1 MNNFQRKKRYKIHG
15 MHCASCEVMIER
27 KFKEIPGVEHVN
39 VNHAQGHAEVSSQ
52 SEIELHKLQDAIRQD
67 GYTVRHWEENPSNAA
82 TATVAIPQGNTRQ
95 DYIQIGAAFLI
106 IVAAYLILKQ
116 FDIVPNLG
124 ISAGMSYGF
133 IVLIGVVAAL
143 STCLAVTGGLLLA
156 VAAKHNAKNP
166 DLTGM
171 QKFKP
176 HIYFNL
182 GRILSY
188 AVLGGAV
195 GAVGSLF
202 TLSPKTNGILVL
214 VASCVM
220 ILLGLQLLNLFPK
233 LRGLQ
238 PHMPKAWAHKIHDL
252 TGSERKGAPMLL
264 GALTFFLPCGFT
276 QALQLYVLSEGDM
289 VTGALTMLAFSLG
302 TLPALLSLGV
312 FSSFAKGTA
321 QKYFLKFA
329 GVLVV
334 LVGFFSINNGLALT
348 GITVGLASEN
358 SPLASSAQE
367 EITIE
372 NGKQIVKM
380 TVDGLEYKPNRFTV
394 YEGIPVEW
402 RIDGRKAEGCGQ
414 ILIMP
419 GTNTVQYFNPDAITV
434 INFTPQETGELAFN
448 CAMGMMT
455 PNSGFTVIPNTS
467 GITPAP
473 TDPIQETEWSD
484 CDPTI
489 ANCLENKSADL
500 PAIATTGPIQK
511 FTMNVTAEQG
521 FYPNEFTVK
530 KGQPVEL
537 EINAQVPLG
546 GCMSTAVIPEY
557 NVAQIIPQGK
567 STLTFTPTEEGIVPL
582 TCAMGIEMGRF
593 IVTD

>member
-1 MNNFQRKKRYKIHG
+1 MNSPAHKKRYKIHG
-15 MHCASCEVMIER
+15 MHCASCEVTIER
-27 KFKEIPGVEHVN
+27 KLKAIPGVEHVN
-39 VNHAQGHAEVSSQ
+39 VNHAQGHAEVSAHTD
-52 SEIELHKLQDAIRQD
+52 IELHKLQDAISED
-67 GYTVRHWEENPSNAA
+67 GYTVSHWEENLSDAVTA
-82 TATVAIPQGNTRQ
+82 TAAVSQSNTRQ

-106 IVAAYLILKQ
+106 IASAYLILKQ
-116 FDIVPNLG
+116 FNIVPDLG
-124 ISAGMSYGF
+124 ISSGMSYGF

-156 VAAKHNAKNP
+156 VAAKHNAQNP

-176 HIYFNL
+176 HLYFNL

-188 AVLGGAV
+188 TILGGAV

-214 VASCVM
+214 IASFVM
-220 ILLGLQLLNLFPK
+220 ILLGLQLLNLFPS
-233 LRGLQ
+233 LRAFQ
-238 PHMPKAWAHKIHDL
+238 PHMPKALAHKIHDL
-252 TGSERKGAPMLL
+252 TDSNRKGTPMVL
-264 GALTFFLPCGFT
+264 GASTFFLPCGFT

-289 VTGALTMLAFSLG
+289 ITGALTMLAFSLG

-312 FSSFAKGTA
+312 FSSFAKGTV

-334 LVGFFSINNGLALT
+334 LVGFFSINNGLTLT
-348 GITVGLASEN
+348 GVNIGLASDIDSPTPSSGEN
-358 SPLASSAQE
+358 
-367 EITIE
+367 IIIE
-372 NGKQIVKM
+372 DGKQIIEM
-380 TVDGLEYKPNRFTV
+380 TVDGLQYKPNRFTV

-402 RIDGRKAEGCGQ
+402 KIDGSRAQGCGQ
-414 ILIMP
+414 VLIMP
-419 GTNTVQYFNPDAITV
+419 GADVVQYLNPDKITV
-434 INFTPQETGELAFN
+434 INFTPQKTGNLSFN
-448 CAMGMMT
+448 CSMGMMT
-455 PNSGFTVIPNTS
+455 PNSEFTVVPNTT
-467 GITPAP
+467 GITPSASS
-473 TDPIQETEWSD
+473 PIQETEWSE
-484 CDPTI
+484 CDPAI
-489 ANCLENKSADL
+489 ANCDAS
-500 PAIATTGPIQK
+500 PSGPVQK

-530 KGQPVEL
+530 KGLPVEL

-593 IVTD
+593 IVIE